1 MARGTAAKVGDRFT
15 NANGYTY
22 EKTEDRSWIAVHVLI
37 AEEKLGRKLREGER
51 ASFKDGDRS
60 NLDPDNIVVKVRLGK
75 KSPRARLAVVNAMI
89 QDHREQLEILE
100 EEKKELETQI
110 AAL

>member
-22 EKTEDRSWIAVHVLI
+22 EKTEDRSWVGVHILI

-51 ASFKDGDRS
+51 ASFVDGDRS
-60 NLDPDNIVVKVRLGK
+60 NLNPDNIVVKTRSDK
-75 KSPRARLAVVNAMI
+75 KSPRARLAEVTA
-89 QDHREQLEILE
+89 
-100 EEKKELETQI
+100 
-110 AAL
+110 